1 MAEDSQIIR
10 LAILAMMMMVAMSCA
25 SSEPKS
31 DFAIDVD
38 SDEIRVAMSAEVAR
52 GLMEELIGADL
63 DCRSEIDGGMEKLL
77 LKLQHDGPRAH
88 ATTRNGET
96 TIRGSRRGSRVDLVM
111 TGEGQG
117 KIEAT
122 MPWAVADCLLGNRT
136 SIDDTVTSSIKV
148 KVTNEDGRNFSF
160 RLR

>member
-1 MAEDSQIIR
+1 MTKNFRVARLIIFAVT
-10 LAILAMMMMVAMSCA
+10 LMVAIACA

-38 SDEIRVAMSAEVAR
+38 SDEIRVALSAEVTR
-52 GLMEELIGADL
+52 GILEELIGADL
-63 DCRSEIDGGMEKLL
+63 DCKSEIDGGMERLL
-77 LKLQHDGPRAH
+77 QKLQHDGPRAR
-88 ATTRNGET
+88 ATYRNGES
-96 TIRGSRRGSRVDLVM
+96 TIQGSRRGNRLDLVI
-111 TGEGQG
+111 TGEGKG
-117 KIEAT
+117 KIETT

>member
-1 MAEDSQIIR
+1 MTKNLRVARLIIFAVT
-10 LAILAMMMMVAMSCA
+10 LMVAIACA

-38 SDEIRVAMSAEVAR
+38 SDEITVALSAEIAR
-52 GLMEELIGADL
+52 GLMEDIIGADL
-63 DCRSEIDGGMEKLL
+63 DCKGEIDSGMEKLL
-77 LKLQHDGPRAH
+77 LKLQHDGPRSR
-88 ATTRNGET
+88 ATYRDGES
-96 TIRGSRRGSRVDLVM
+96 TIEARRRGNRLDLDI
-111 TGEGQG
+111 TGDGSG
-117 KIEAT
+117 RIEAT

-136 SIDDTVTSSIKV
+136 SVDDTITSSIKV

>member
-1 MAEDSQIIR
+1 MTEDSQVVR
-10 LAILAMMMMVAMSCA
+10 LTIAAVMMMAAVSCA

-52 GLMEELIGADL
+52 GLLEELIGADL
-63 DCRSEIDGGMEKLL
+63 DCKSEIDRGMEELL
-77 LKLQHDGPRAH
+77 LKLQRDGPRARAMYRH
-88 ATTRNGET
+88 GES
-96 TIRGSRRGSRVDLVM
+96 TIQAQRRGGKFDLDI
-111 TGEGQG
+111 TGEGNS
-117 KIEAT
+117 KIETT

-136 SIDDTVTSSIKV
+136 SINDTVTSSIKV

>member
-1 MAEDSQIIR
+1 MAEDSQIVR
-10 LAILAMMMMVAMSCA
+10 LTIAAVMMMVAISCA

-52 GLMEELIGADL
+52 GLLEELIGTEL
-63 DCRSEIDGGMEKLL
+63 DCKSEIDDGMERLL
-77 LKLQHDGPRAH
+77 LKLQHDGPRAR
-88 ATTRNGET
+88 ATSRNGEST
-96 TIRGSRRGSRVDLVM
+96 VQGSRRGNRVDLVI

-136 SIDDTVTSSIKV
+136 SINDTVTSSIKV